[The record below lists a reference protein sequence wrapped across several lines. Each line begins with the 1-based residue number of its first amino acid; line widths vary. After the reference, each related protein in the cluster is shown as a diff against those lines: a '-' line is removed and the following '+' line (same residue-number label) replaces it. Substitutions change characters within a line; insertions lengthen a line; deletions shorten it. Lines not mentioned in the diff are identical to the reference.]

1 MTLRIVYVTIQN
13 VDAASMRAPAEEVC
27 RALSQRFRL
36 YVVTNGVSHV
46 QRRRMRD
53 SGLEAYFSAL
63 FVSEE
68 LGVQKPRREF
78 FELASSAIG
87 GFCREKA
94 LIIGDSPTSD
104 IGGGQAFGLDTCWF
118 NPSGRPAP
126 VPPPTWEESFRYR
139 LPLLNAMM
147 AATLEDGKSI
157 LFHGCLLL
165 NDAGEGIVLTGE
177 SEVGKSTTFRRWI
190 AAGGTGLCDD
200 LMILTVLPS
209 AGGGCR
215 FCAQPGT
222 ADYGAITAA
231 IARRA
236 DAKIVKLV
244 PRRMFYP
251 VPNVDSAVVQLNFVE
266 GRIPVRDAKLY
277 RATVRAAFLSRRK
290 TLENNLMQAFQLP
303 RERAQAVLQAA
314 GVPEKARGE
323 TLSPEQLATLS
334 DLLCDVQQTK

>member
-1 MTLRIVYVTIQN
+1 MDIRTILQKHGFSFKKQFGQNFITDTNLLDSIAELAGIDENATVLEIGCGAGTLT
-13 VDAASMRAPAEEVC
+13 
-27 RALSQRFRL
+27 RALAKRAGRVIAYEIDAKLQPVLAETLAGLDNVEVVFRDFA
-36 YVVTNGVSHV
+36 
-46 QRRRMRD
+46 REDMAK
-53 SGLEAYFSAL
+53 LE
-63 FVSEE
+63 EE
-68 LGVQKPRREF
+68 LPPYAVVANLPYYITTPLVTKF
-78 FELASSAIG
+78 
-87 GFCREKA
+87 
-94 LIIGDSPTSD
+94 
-104 IGGGQAFGLDTCWF
+104 LD
-118 NPSGRPAP
+118 
-126 VPPPTWEESFRYR
+126 
-139 LPLLNAMM
+139 
-147 AATLEDGKSI
+147 
-157 LFHGCLLL
+157 
-165 NDAGEGIVLTGE
+165 DAKKVL
-177 SEVGKSTTFRRWI
+177 S
-190 AAGGTGLCDD
+190 
-200 LMILTVLPS
+200 LTVMVQDDV
-209 AGGGCR
+209 ARR
-215 FCAQPGT
+215 FCAQAGT

-323 TLSPEQLATLS
+323 TLSPAQLATLS

>member
-1 MTLRIVYVTIQN
+1 MDIRTILQKHGFSFKKQFGQNFITDTNLLDSIAELSGIDENSTVLEIGCGAGTLT
-13 VDAASMRAPAEEVC
+13 
-27 RALSQRFRL
+27 RALAKRAGRVIAYEIDAKLQPVLAETLAGLDNVEVVFRDFA
-36 YVVTNGVSHV
+36 
-46 QRRRMRD
+46 REDMAK
-53 SGLEAYFSAL
+53 LE
-63 FVSEE
+63 EE
-68 LGVQKPRREF
+68 LPPYAVVANLPYYITTPLVTKF
-78 FELASSAIG
+78 
-87 GFCREKA
+87 
-94 LIIGDSPTSD
+94 
-104 IGGGQAFGLDTCWF
+104 LDGA
-118 NPSGRPAP
+118 N
-126 VPPPTWEESFRYR
+126 
-139 LPLLNAMM
+139 
-147 AATLEDGKSI
+147 K
-157 LFHGCLLL
+157 
-165 NDAGEGIVLTGE
+165 VL
-177 SEVGKSTTFRRWI
+177 S
-190 AAGGTGLCDD
+190 
-200 LMILTVLPS
+200 LTVMVQDDV
-209 AGGGCR
+209 ARR

-323 TLSPEQLATLS
+323 TLSPEQLAKLA

>member
-1 MTLRIVYVTIQN
+1 MDIRTILQKHGFSFKKQFGQNFITDTNLLDSIAELAGIDENSTVLEIGCGAGTLT
-13 VDAASMRAPAEEVC
+13 
-27 RALSQRFRL
+27 RALAKRAGR
-36 YVVTNGVSHV
+36 VI
-46 QRRRMRD
+46 
-53 SGLEAYFSAL
+53 AYEIDAKL
-63 FVSEE
+63 QPV
-68 LGVQKPRREF
+68 
-78 FELASSAIG
+78 LAETLA
-87 GFCREKA
+87 
-94 LIIGDSPTSD
+94 
-104 IGGGQAFGLDTCWF
+104 GLD
-118 NPSGRPAP
+118 N
-126 VPPPTWEESFRYR
+126 VEVVFRDFAR
-139 LPLLNAMM
+139 EDM
-147 AATLEDGKSI
+147 ATLEEALPPYAVVANLPYYITTPLVTKFLDGPNK
-157 LFHGCLLL
+157 
-165 NDAGEGIVLTGE
+165 VL
-177 SEVGKSTTFRRWI
+177 S
-190 AAGGTGLCDD
+190 
-200 LMILTVLPS
+200 LTVMVQDDV
-209 AGGGCR
+209 ARR

-244 PRRMFYP
+244 PRRIFYP

-323 TLSPEQLATLS
+323 TLSPEQLAKLA

>member
-1 MTLRIVYVTIQN
+1 MDIRTILQKHGFSFKKQFGQNFITDTNLLDSIAELAGIDENSTVLEIGCGAGTLT
-13 VDAASMRAPAEEVC
+13 
-27 RALSQRFRL
+27 RALAKRAGR
-36 YVVTNGVSHV
+36 VI
-46 QRRRMRD
+46 
-53 SGLEAYFSAL
+53 AYEIDAKL
-63 FVSEE
+63 QPV
-68 LGVQKPRREF
+68 
-78 FELASSAIG
+78 LAETLA
-87 GFCREKA
+87 
-94 LIIGDSPTSD
+94 
-104 IGGGQAFGLDTCWF
+104 GLDNVEVVF
-118 NPSGRPAP
+118 RDFAREDMAKLEEAL
-126 VPPPTWEESFRYR
+126 PPYAVVAN
-139 LPLLNAMM
+139 LPYYITTPLVTKFL
-147 AATLEDGKSI
+147 DGANK
-157 LFHGCLLL
+157 
-165 NDAGEGIVLTGE
+165 VL
-177 SEVGKSTTFRRWI
+177 S
-190 AAGGTGLCDD
+190 
-200 LMILTVLPS
+200 LTVMVQDDV
-209 AGGGCR
+209 ARR

-323 TLSPEQLATLS
+323 TLSPEQLAKLA

>member
-1 MTLRIVYVTIQN
+1 MDIRTILQKHGFSFKKQFGQNFITDTNLLDSIAELAGIDKNSTVLEIGCGAGTLT
-13 VDAASMRAPAEEVC
+13 
-27 RALSQRFRL
+27 RALAKRAGR
-36 YVVTNGVSHV
+36 VI
-46 QRRRMRD
+46 
-53 SGLEAYFSAL
+53 AYEIDAKL
-63 FVSEE
+63 QPV
-68 LGVQKPRREF
+68 
-78 FELASSAIG
+78 LAETLA
-87 GFCREKA
+87 
-94 LIIGDSPTSD
+94 
-104 IGGGQAFGLDTCWF
+104 GLD
-118 NPSGRPAP
+118 N
-126 VPPPTWEESFRYR
+126 VEVVFRDFAR
-139 LPLLNAMM
+139 EDM
-147 AATLEDGKSI
+147 ATLEEALPPYAVVANLPYYITTPLVTKFLD
-157 LFHGCLLL
+157 
-165 NDAGEGIVLTGE
+165 DAKKVQ
-177 SEVGKSTTFRRWI
+177 S
-190 AAGGTGLCDD
+190 
-200 LMILTVLPS
+200 LTVMVQDDV
-209 AGGGCR
+209 ARR

-303 RERAQAVLQAA
+303 RERAQAVLQTA

-323 TLSPEQLATLS
+323 TLSPEQLAKLA